1 MLEKQKRRY
10 IFDIILIVS
19 LLLIFLCLFF
29 FFYRKKDTGAVAL
42 VYIEND
48 IVAEYPLDTDGE
60 FSINGGTN
68 VLKIEDGKAYMTF
81 ASCPDGW
88 CKRQGKIYISGER
101 ITCLPNRVI
110 IMIREGE

>member
-19 LLLIFLCLFF
+19 LLLVFLCLFF
-29 FFYRKKDTGAVAL
+29 FFYRKNDTGAVAL

-48 IVAEYPLDTDGE
+48 VVAEYPLDTDGE
-60 FSINGGTN
+60 YEINGGTN
-68 VLKIEDGKAYMTF
+68 VLKIEDGKAYMKF

>member
-19 LLLIFLCLFF
+19 LLLVFLCLFF
-29 FFYRKKDTGAVAL
+29 FFYRKKDTGAVAV

-60 FSINGGTN
+60 FLINGGTN
-68 VLKIEDGKAYMTF
+68 VIKIQDGKAYMLH
-81 ASCPDGW
+81 AKCPDGW

-110 IMIREGE
+110 VMIKGGE